1 MRQCLTLLILIWLA
15 TPAFAD
21 EAPPWKPSKI
31 IVCEEIQSANPAPIC
46 ARTCATWAR
55 SQPDFQ
61 VSLDACIANCQPK
74 KTALSCKS
82 ADGTFETCRRTW
94 RMSVHSGRP
103 EIV

>member
-1 MRQCLTLLILIWLA
+1 MRQCLTLLILVWLG

-31 IVCEEIQSANPAPIC
+31 IVCEEIQSANPAAIC

-61 VSLDACIANCQPK
+61 ISLDACMANCQPK
-74 KTALSCKS
+74 KTCSELQV
-82 ADGTFETCRRTW
+82 R
-94 RMSVHSGRP
+94 
-103 EIV
+103 

>member
-1 MRQCLTLLILIWLA
+1 MRQCLTLLILVWLG

-31 IVCEEIQSANPAPIC
+31 IVCEEIQSANPAAIC

-61 VSLDACIANCQPK
+61 ISL
-74 KTALSCKS
+74 
-82 ADGTFETCRRTW
+82 
-94 RMSVHSGRP
+94 
-103 EIV
+103 